1 MVRKSLLRTAGRIL
15 KSFRLFALPG
25 PVPVFQIPV
34 HDGGAVRH
42 AGDGGVF
49 QLIVGDAGAAG
60 DEDHADLGSPE
71 EPFGTIPVTISPA
84 DVPKEPMDLT
94 VKVNYIQKDGTR
106 GIPKN
111 IGKMTL
117 SFTLII
123 DGKGGVSKSEAVK
136 VTVQGGM
143 KNTEQTVTFDNTL
156 SDLSSNYKVIV
167 EGLPK
172 AVEGKAPVRQRY
184 RLSTHA
190 WVNKKG
196 GITIE
201 LIWDDGKYHGPEGP
215 YVYPLPEDEIGAY
228 KQDPFGNKEYLLFH
242 TYDICM
248 QYLGSDELCSG
259 YERCFH
265 KELPYIYDGNKVW
278 GK

>member
-1 MVRKSLLRTAGRIL
+1 
-15 KSFRLFALPG
+15 
-25 PVPVFQIPV
+25 
-34 HDGGAVRH
+34 
-42 AGDGGVF
+42 
-49 QLIVGDAGAAG
+49 
-60 DEDHADLGSPE
+60 
-71 EPFGTIPVTISPA
+71 
-84 DVPKEPMDLT
+84 
-94 VKVNYIQKDGTR
+94 
-106 GIPKN
+106 
-111 IGKMTL
+111 
-117 SFTLII
+117 
-123 DGKGGVSKSEAVK
+123 
-136 VTVQGGM
+136 M

-172 AVEGKAPVRQRY
+172 AVNGKAPARQRY
-184 RLSTHA
+184 RLSAHA

-201 LIWDDGKYHGPEGP
+201 MIWDDGKYHGPEEP

-228 KQDPFGNKEYLLFH
+228 KKDPFGNKEYLLFH

-248 QYLGSDELCSG
+248 RYLGSDELCSG
-259 YERCFH
+259 YESCFH